1 MRTKKTIINTAL
13 LILCIAFSLVK
24 GQTPASFKA
33 KQMTNSRVKE
43 AYTSKWPALEKEIK
57 AKGIDPTN
65 FELFIRIFKTEDE
78 VELWLKDKNAN
89 KYTLLKKIAVC
100 AKSGVLGPKRREG
113 DLQVPEGIYDISV
126 FNPNSDYF
134 LAVKVGYPNKS
145 DRILAKG
152 PTGGD
157 IMIHGNCV
165 TIGCIPLQD
174 VPVKDLYMLCVE
186 ARNRKSPIRVEIYP
200 CHFNKKNLLM
210 LESYPEEKN
219 LFWSGIIPAYE
230 YFETNKVPIK
240 YKINEKGAYVF
251 EK

>member
-1 MRTKKTIINTAL
+1 MKTIIKIAL
-13 LILCIAFSLVK
+13 LAFFLPLTGLIAQK
-24 GQTPASFKA
+24 PSFKEL
-33 KQMTNSRVKE
+33 QMNNKRVKE
-43 AYTSKWPALEKEIK
+43 AYASKWPALEQEIK
-57 AKGIDPTN
+57 AKGIDPGN
-65 FELFIRIFKTEDE
+65 FDLFIRIFKTEDE
-78 VELWLKDKNAN
+78 VELWLKNKNDT

-100 AKSGVLGPKRREG
+100 AKSGKLGPKRREG

-134 LAVKVGYPNKS
+134 LAVKVSYPNKS

-186 ARNRKSPIRVEIYP
+186 ARNRKSPIRCEIYP
-200 CHFNKKNLLM
+200 CRFTAKNLTK
-210 LESYPEEKN
+210 LESYPEELNK
-219 LFWSGIIPAYE
+219 FWSGIIPAYD
-230 YFETNKVPIK
+230 YFEANKVPVK
-240 YKINEKGAYVF
+240 YKINDKGEYLYEK
-251 EK
+251 

>member
-1 MRTKKTIINTAL
+1 MAPKRTIINTAL
-13 LILCIAFSLVK
+13 LILFLTFSLVK
-24 GQTPASFKA
+24 GQGQASFKA

-43 AYTSKWPALEKEIK
+43 AYTSNWPALEKEIK
-57 AKGIDPTN
+57 AIGIDPNN
-65 FELFIRIFKTEDE
+65 FDLFIRIFKTEDE
-78 VELWLKDKNAN
+78 VELWLKNKGDS

-100 AKSGVLGPKRREG
+100 AKSGDLGPKRREG
-113 DLQVPEGIYDISV
+113 DRQVPEGIYEISV

-134 LAVKVGYPNKS
+134 LAVKVSYPNKS
-145 DRILAKG
+145 DKILAKG
-152 PTGGD
+152 PMGGD

-186 ARNRKSPIRVEIYP
+186 ARNRKSPIRCEIYP
-200 CHFNKKNLLM
+200 CRFTPKNLKA
-210 LESYPEEKN
+210 LESYNEEKN

-230 YFETNKVPIK
+230 YFETNKVPVK
-240 YKINEKGAYVF
+240 YKINEKGAYIY